1 MFINVTKCLPTC
13 KYVQIFACCRGFCVC
28 CRQIQRAV
36 KQEKRS
42 RLINNNIDLKAK
54 RILNFM
60 VLYYYAIER
69 LAEKKIKSKEQAK
82 MLKVKKKLLI

>member
-1 MFINVTKCLPTC
+1 MK
-13 KYVQIFACCRGFCVC
+13 
-28 CRQIQRAV
+28 RAV

-60 VLYYYAIER
+60 VLCNR
-69 LAEKKIKSKEQAK
+69 RDLQEKKMKSKEQEPK